1 MTFIRV
7 MVPNAKTS
15 FLTVFIFSIVWYWN
29 DSYVTG
35 MFFNDPYTI
44 AMEIDKLGTTVMK
57 FLTGEVNGMASDY
70 LVYIEAGCLMSL
82 LPILIMYIILQKQF
96 IEGVERSGLAN

>member
-1 MTFIRV
+1 
-7 MVPNAKTS
+7 
-15 FLTVFIFSIVWYWN
+15 
-29 DSYVTG
+29 